1 MTQILNKVVRWG
13 HKTRLSKLSSF
24 SVLSVRRVSG
34 WVNNDGREQRILLT
48 LKAIG
53 CGLIFVKCMR
63 KTPSNCSEQHVGM
76 GKNSCHEVRSYV
88 WDIKLAF
95 W

>member
-1 MTQILNKVVRWG
+1 M
-13 HKTRLSKLSSF
+13 
-24 SVLSVRRVSG
+24 VLINITVKNITVSG

-63 KTPSNCSEQHVGM
+63 KTPSNCSEQHVGL
-76 GKNSCHEVRSYV
+76 GKNSSYL
-88 WDIKLAF
+88 K
-95 W
+95 

>member
-1 MTQILNKVVRWG
+1 MTQILKKVVRWG
-13 HKTRLSKLSSF
+13 HKTRVSKLSSF

-34 WVNNDGREQRILLT
+34 WVNSHNKEQSILLI

-63 KTPSNCSEQHVGM
+63 KTPSDCSEQHLGM
-76 GKNSCHEVRSYV
+76 GKNSCHEVRS
-88 WDIKLAF
+88 
-95 W
+95 

>member
-1 MTQILNKVVRWG
+1 MTQILKKVVRWG
-13 HKTRLSKLSSF
+13 HKTRVSKLSSF

-34 WVNNDGREQRILLT
+34 WVNSHNKEQSILLI

-63 KTPSNCSEQHVGM
+63 KTPSDCSEQHVGM
-76 GKNSCHEVRSYV
+76 GKNSCHEVRS
-88 WDIKLAF
+88 
-95 W
+95 